1 MILINGDHMTNKEL
15 DLIFEF
21 SNLSKKYNIDIY
33 RLLLLV
39 NEFQE
44 ILLSLDDVSSR
55 VILEYRYMNGYS
67 FKEIGQK
74 LGFSQTKARKLHK
87 YSIENILQNYE

>member
-1 MILINGDHMTNKEL
+1 MTNNDFEL
-15 DLIFEF
+15 LHEF
-21 SNLSKKYNIDIY
+21 SKLSKKYNIDLY
-33 RLLLLV
+33 RLLFLV

-67 FKEIGQK
+67 FKEIGKK

-87 YSIENILQNYE
+87 YSIENILQSYEQWRTI

>member
-1 MILINGDHMTNKEL
+1 MTNKEISL
-15 DLIFEF
+15 LYEF
-21 SNLSKKYNIDIY
+21 SKLSKKYNIDLY

-74 LGFSQTKARKLHK
+74 LGFSPTKVRKLHK

>member
-1 MILINGDHMTNKEL
+1 MTNKEL

>member
-87 YSIENILQNYE
+87 YSIENNLQNYE

>member
-1 MILINGDHMTNKEL
+1 MTNKEL

-21 SNLSKKYNIDIY
+21 SKLSKKYNIDIY

-39 NEFQE
+39 NDFQE
-44 ILLSLDDVSSR
+44 ILLSLDDVSIR
-55 VILEYRYMNGYS
+55 LILEYRYMNGYS

-74 LGFSQTKARKLHK
+74 LGFSSTKAIKLHK
-87 YSIENILQNYE
+87 YSIENILQSYE

>member
-1 MILINGDHMTNKEL
+1 MTNKEL
-15 DLIFEF
+15 DLICEF
-21 SNLSKKYNIDIY
+21 SKLSKKYNIDLY

>member
-1 MILINGDHMTNKEL
+1 MTNKEL

-21 SNLSKKYNIDIY
+21 SKLSKKYNIDLY

-55 VILEYRYMNGYS
+55 VILEYRYMNGCS

-74 LGFSQTKARKLHK
+74 LGFSQTKTRKLHK
-87 YSIENILQNYE
+87 YSIENILQSYE

>member
-1 MILINGDHMTNKEL
+1 MILINGDYMTNKEL

-21 SNLSKKYNIDIY
+21 SKLSKKYNIDIY

-74 LGFSQTKARKLHK
+74 LDFSQTKARKLHK